1 MFFRVG
7 EELGGK
13 SGQKLHSCSDGGFDS
28 VDISSSF
35 SFFLTFFICLLAQ
48 QQHFLLNHTEYYIKA
63 SQSQIEQSETVGLQ
77 MLDSFFTSSCTLGGM
92 KVVCLFLLLKK
103 IKKLIYR
110 TLIHWWDSFQNLA
123 LN

>member
-35 SFFLTFFICLLAQ
+35 SSFLTFFICLLAQ

-63 SQSQIEQSETVGLQ
+63 SQSQIEQSETVGTTNAG
-77 MLDSFFTSSCTLGGM
+77 FFFYFKLYFRGM